1 MHPVRLLV
9 YDLSQGMARMIS
21 MGLTGRQ
28 IDAIWHTSVLV
39 YDREWYFGQGIY
51 CTTPGVHHYGRP
63 VQTID
68 MGTTEIPRDLFDE
81 YLREIREQYTADKY
95 HLLDHNCNTF
105 TNQIC
110 QFLVGRGIPDHI
122 LGLPRDFLDTP
133 FGQAMRPMIDA
144 FFSSPHQPVN
154 QFPMPMAV
162 SGVTPAPPAAAA
174 SVPPTRVEPTR
185 EVAAPAMPTITREF
199 ETPLQWISGE
209 QSAESD
215 EREFTRLKRILKS
228 EDIEA
233 VSTALDALNDFVV
246 HESYAPKVR
255 LELLASLKHHIAQSM
270 HTHVAFLPSALR
282 VLINVT
288 SHASSGDA
296 WLRTRSACR
305 TALTAM
311 VVGGLLHE
319 SEPDTV
325 HLALAV
331 AFNIA
336 RLRFREAQRGTTVI
350 WDADGSD
357 EEWAVELVGA
367 LAHVATTAPEEWART
382 VLGAGV
388 TPTGRT
394 VGECLFYAVAGLLY
408 AAPPAIVELLAA
420 LECTPQIEGEGTEVT
435 VVPRVFA
442 AVPLEVV
449 REVEPLFHV

>member
-63 VQTID
+63 VQTIE

-95 HLLDHNCNTF
+95 HLLEHNCNTF
-105 TNQIC
+105 TNQLC

-122 LGLPRDFLDTP
+122 LGLPRDFLETP

-154 QFPMPMAV
+154 QFPMPVAV
-162 SGVTPAPPAAAA
+162 PGVTPVPAADATA
-174 SVPPTRVEPTR
+174 PAVRVEPT
-185 EVAAPAMPTITREF
+185 VAAPAMPVMAREF
-199 ETPLQWISGE
+199 ETPLQWIGGE
-209 QSAESD
+209 GSKELD
-215 EREFTRLKRILKS
+215 EREFTRLKRTLKS
-228 EDIEA
+228 EGIEA
-233 VSTALDALNDFVV
+233 VSAALDELNAFVV
-246 HESYAPKVR
+246 NESYAPKVR
-255 LELLASLKHHIAQSM
+255 LELLASLKHHIAHSM

-288 SHASSGDA
+288 SHATSGDA

-305 TALTAM
+305 TVLTAM

-319 SEPDTV
+319 SEPNTV
-325 HLALAV
+325 QLALAV

-336 RLRFREAQRGTTVI
+336 RLRFLEAQRGTTVI

-367 LAHVATTAPEEWART
+367 LAHVATTAPEAWATT
-382 VLGAGV
+382 VLGAEV
-388 TPTGRT
+388 RPSGRT
-394 VGECLFYAVAGLLY
+394 VGESLFYAVCGLLY
-408 AAPPAIVELLAA
+408 TAPPAIVELLAA
-420 LECTPQIEGEGTEVT
+420 LECTPRIEGEGVDVT
-435 VVPRVFA
+435 VVPRVFVV
-442 AVPLEVV
+442 VPLDVI
-449 REVEPLFHV
+449 REAETLFRA